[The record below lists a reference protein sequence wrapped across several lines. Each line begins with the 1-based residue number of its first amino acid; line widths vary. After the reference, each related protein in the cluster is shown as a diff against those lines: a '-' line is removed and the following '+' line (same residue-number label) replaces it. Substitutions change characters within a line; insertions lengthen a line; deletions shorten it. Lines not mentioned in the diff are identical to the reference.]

1 MSREPAR
8 SDMLNGEDDASLP
21 YDLEAVEPES
31 LVDVEA
37 GVEWRHGGLALRADL
52 YAMEFENEIALSGEL
67 TEVGLP
73 ARRNAGSSHRRGV
86 ELGADYVASPR
97 LRLGLAAALSS
108 NRIDSWTQAYDVY
121 DAEGAWLDSVAV
133 VHDDVRPL
141 LTPEAI
147 VNGVVEW
154 KPVTDLSLLAQGR
167 YVGAAQ
173 LDNTGNA
180 DFRTPSFFNL
190 DLQASVSLR
199 RLVAK
204 GEPRLRVQATN
215 LLNDR
220 RIWPSGYSYVF
231 FVRDGGQDTLTGTSY
246 YYPQA
251 TRSIYATLEVRF

>member
-31 LVDVEA
+31 LVDFEV
-37 GVEWRHGGLALRADL
+37 GVEWRRSGLALRADL

-86 ELGADYVASPR
+86 ELGVDYAVSPR
-97 LRLGLAAALSS
+97 LRLGFTAALSR
-108 NRIDSWTQAYDVY
+108 NRIDSWTQHYDVY

-133 VHDDVRPL
+133 VHEDVRPL

-147 VNGVVEW
+147 VGGLVEW
-154 KPVTDLSLLAQGR
+154 KPAADLSLLAQGR

-173 LDNTGNA
+173 LDNTGNS
-180 DFRTPSFFNL
+180 DFKTPSFFNL
-190 DLQASVSLR
+190 DLQASISLR

-231 FVRDGGQDTLTGTSY
+231 FVRNGGADTPTGTSY